1 MDLSSNDNGPGIA
14 VAVVKSGNDNKAG
27 AALLEAKNLKRK
39 DDRTEPHFKPRI
51 ASADFVSRGSNL

>member
-27 AALLEAKNLKRK
+27 AALLEAKNLNKK
-39 DDRTEPHFKPRI
+39 KTEQSRTSSRGRVG
-51 ASADFVSRGSNL
+51 DFVCRGSNL